1 MEERNRIFH
10 EEIASIL
17 RYQQEPQ
24 YIPTPAPAKL
34 VIQVV
39 PITVTTDI
47 LPTISSKI
55 KLEPPTKY
63 IGKKEELTGFLIALC
78 SYFYLYSAQFY
89 TVALYVLFATLRLD
103 SNTLYQFK
111 LTWKDF
117 LFKLVDKRDEF
128 TTAIF
133 ESYERFEE
141 ELQKVFKDTDEKCY
155 IQERLALLY

>member
-63 IGKKEELTGFLIALC
+63 IGKKEELIGFLIALYF
-78 SYFYLYSAQFY
+78 YFYLYSAQFY
-89 TVALYVLFATLRLD
+89 IVASRVLFTTSCLD
-103 SNTLYQFK
+103 SNALCQFK
-111 LTWKDF
+111 PIWRDF
-117 LFKLVDKRDEF
+117 LLKLVDKYNEF
-128 TTAIF
+128 ITTIF
-133 ESYERFEE
+133 KLYKRFEK
-141 ELQKVFKDTDEKCY
+141 ELWKVFKDTDEKY
-155 IQERLALLY
+155 YT